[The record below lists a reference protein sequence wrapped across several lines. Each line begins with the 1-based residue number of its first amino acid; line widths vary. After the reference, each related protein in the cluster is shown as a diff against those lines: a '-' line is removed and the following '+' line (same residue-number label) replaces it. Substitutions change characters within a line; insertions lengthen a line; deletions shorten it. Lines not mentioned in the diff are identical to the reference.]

1 MPHFEIHAADIEAAK
16 AFYAGLFGWSFEPL
30 SGYEEMGYQWIE
42 GDEIGLDHALSG
54 GLMRRMGA
62 APAPGSAV
70 RGGTMT
76 FTVADCDR
84 SYRWALDH
92 GGAEA
97 LPPSDYP
104 GVGRVAYVE
113 DGQGNIVGMMSRAG
127 GMN

>member
-16 AFYAGLFGWSFEPL
+16 AFYNGLFGWSFEPL

-42 GDEIGLDHALSG
+42 GDEIGVDHELSG
-54 GLMRRMGA
+54 GMMRRMGD

-76 FTVADCDR
+76 FRVKDCDS
-84 SYRWALDH
+84 SYDWALAN
-92 GGAEA
+92 GGSEA

-113 DGQGNIVGMMSRAG
+113 DGQGNIVGIMSPTG